1 MKPDNRGGTQEQ
13 DGWLEIEL
21 KNMLNEIKA
30 THKGEKNPK
39 SDEAGLEARLARIKS
54 ELEELDQE
62 RQLRRSRESSLTP
75 KRRRSSS
82 RGNPE
87 DRAPGRK

>member
-1 MKPDNRGGTQEQ
+1 MKSDNRDGTQEQ

-39 SDEAGLEARLARIKS
+39 SGETGLEARLVRIKT
-54 ELEELDQE
+54 E
-62 RQLRRSRESSLTP
+62 
-75 KRRRSSS
+75 
-82 RGNPE
+82 
-87 DRAPGRK
+87 